1 MSLEGVNVAPGAIV
15 TVTQEATGRPYER
28 YNTNQRFVLTA
39 GEQLE
44 VTRAYTHTLLV
55 RTVSTKQV
63 EEYDGWGMGTVTR
76 ERRVSFLIGRH
87 SLELV
92 DENYVAPP
100 PPPPPRRLGTAPDD
114 EGTIPLD
121 HPGIQW
127 LFRDMARFAEGKRWC
142 GEYDLLCA
150 ELGLPGRERDFNI
163 ALTVGGMTFNT
174 TARGHNMAE
183 ARAKAEAAL
192 AARTSGFTPAA

>member
-1 MSLEGVNVAPGAIV
+1 MSLTGVDIAPGAIV
-15 TVTQEATGRPYER
+15 TITGEASGQNWIR
-28 YNTNQRFVLTA
+28 YNTNQRYTLIA
-39 GEQLE
+39 GEELE
-44 VTRAYTHTLLV
+44 VTRVYNDTLLV
-55 RTVSTKQV
+55 RTVRTKEV
-63 EEYDGWGMGTVTR
+63 EEYGWSGNTIR
-76 ERRVSFLIGRH
+76 HKRVSFQIGRGA
-87 SLELV
+87 LDLV

-100 PPPPPRRLGTAPDD
+100 PPPAPRRLGTPP
-114 EGTIPLD
+114 EGEDTIPID

-127 LFRDMARFAEGKRWC
+127 LFKDMAKFAEGKRWC

-163 ALTVGGMTFNT
+163 ALTVGGMTFHT

-192 AARTSGFTPAA
+192 AARMSGFTPAA